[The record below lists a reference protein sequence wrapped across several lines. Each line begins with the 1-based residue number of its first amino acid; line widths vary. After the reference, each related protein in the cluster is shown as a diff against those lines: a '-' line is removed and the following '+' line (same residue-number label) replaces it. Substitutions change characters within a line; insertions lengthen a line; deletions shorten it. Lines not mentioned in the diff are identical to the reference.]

1 MADKQGVP
9 FRARHGA
16 KFFWV
21 LLVLGVSAWIA
32 SWTGAAELNINF
44 GSMIIWIGLA
54 FGWAQEMYERGR
66 TDGALSA
73 WSRFNKMIDES
84 ENNDRS

>member
-1 MADKQGVP
+1 MADKRGVP

-21 LLVLGVSAWIA
+21 LLVIGVGVWIG
-32 SWTGAAELNINF
+32 SLTFEPRLDMNF

-54 FGWAQEMYERGR
+54 FGWAQEMYERAR
-66 TDGALSA
+66 TDGALTA
-73 WSRFNKMIDES
+73 WSKFNRMMDGVEK
-84 ENNDRS
+84 ND

>member
-1 MADKQGVP
+1 MSNKTGVP

-16 KFFWV
+16 KFFWI
-21 LLVLGVSAWIA
+21 LTPPALVVSFLGVFGVYEKGSDFLWIA
-32 SWTGAAELNINF
+32 WL
-44 GSMIIWIGLA
+44 GLA

-73 WSRFNKMIDES
+73 WSRFNKMIDEA
-84 ENNDRS
+84 EKNDRP